1 MNTKRNKRKKRNNRT
16 RKIRNSKFNSI
27 KPSLKI
33 LDIGYPLYAAKSY
46 EGSTI
51 LKYNKEQEEKYHDK
65 CLMENSSWFGDLKV
79 AKSYKTKD
87 NHIYKWSTNKKTNLL
102 NINHENER
110 FINDIFSRTKLKL
123 TPTIVLKD
131 EEITKIKN
139 FEHPYLDMTDNQ
151 KALYEFKFCFGF
163 ITVNEQYEFM
173 RFIKYLIENKL
184 TDIKRR
190 DGKSILRKLKL
201 KIKYYEIDGLFF
213 GKKEKFNRLSFYDFD
228 KHAIMNLCK
237 IIHEN
242 NMNISGVYQK
252 NDTSFWF
259 PDLIVYKMDIQEY
272 ILFNPQDNLV
282 YDKLIE

>member
-1 MNTKRNKRKKRNNRT
+1 MKTKRNKISKNKT
-16 RKIRNSKFNSI
+16 RKL

-33 LDIGYPLYAAKSY
+33 LKIGYPLYASKSY

-65 CLMENSSWFGDLKV
+65 CLMVNSSWFGDLEV

-87 NHIYKWSTNKKTNLL
+87 NHIYRWKTINKTNLL
-102 NINHENER
+102 KINLENEK
-110 FINDIFSRTKLKL
+110 FVNNIFTQTNIKLI
-123 TPTIVLKD
+123 PTILIKKGKM
-131 EEITKIKN
+131 TKIKY
-139 FEHPYLDMTDNQ
+139 EHPYLKMSPNE
-151 KALYEFKFCFGF
+151 KALFEFNFCFGF
-163 ITVNEQYEFM
+163 ISAKEQYEFM
-173 RFIKYLIENKL
+173 KFIKYLIENKF

-190 DGKSILRKLKL
+190 DGKSILDKL
-201 KIKYYEIDGLFF
+201 KIKINYYKITSLLN
-213 GKKEKFNRLSFYDFD
+213 KKDKLNRLSFYDFD

-237 IIHEN
+237 IINEK

-272 ILFNPQDNLV
+272 ILFNPQDDLV
-282 YDKLIE
+282 FDNLIE

>member
-1 MNTKRNKRKKRNNRT
+1 MKTKRNKISKNKT
-16 RKIRNSKFNSI
+16 RKL

-33 LDIGYPLYAAKSY
+33 LKIGYPLYASKSY

-65 CLMENSSWFGDLKV
+65 CLMVNSSWFGDLEV

-87 NHIYKWSTNKKTNLL
+87 NHIYRWKTINKTNLL
-102 NINHENER
+102 KINLENEK
-110 FINDIFSRTKLKL
+110 FVNNIFTQTNIKLI
-123 TPTIVLKD
+123 PTILIKKCKM
-131 EEITKIKN
+131 TKIKY
-139 FEHPYLDMTDNQ
+139 EHPYLKMSPNE
-151 KALYEFKFCFGF
+151 KALFEFNFCFGF
-163 ITVNEQYEFM
+163 ISVKEQYEFM
-173 RFIKYLIENKL
+173 KFIKYLIENKI

-190 DGKSILRKLKL
+190 DGKSILDKL
-201 KIKYYEIDGLFF
+201 KIKINYYKITSLLN
-213 GKKEKFNRLSFYDFD
+213 KKDKLNRLSFYDFD

-237 IIHEN
+237 IINEK

-272 ILFNPQDNLV
+272 ILFNPQDDLV
-282 YDKLIE
+282 FDNLIE